1 MAIDCSWQKK
11 IETILAQ
18 AGNRIDNVTGSISMP
33 LYFSTAYRHEGL
45 GKSTG
50 YDYSRMT
57 EPTRDV
63 LEDVLAQ
70 MENGVKAFA
79 VSSGMAAIQLVFS
92 QLKSDDHIIV
102 SDDLYGGS
110 FRFFDLLANQY
121 HLRFSKWD
129 GQDYQEFDR
138 LLADGGKA
146 VWIETPSNPTMKVID
161 IQKTADHA
169 HAASAQLFVDN
180 TFYTPLI
187 QQPLNEGA
195 DIVVHSAT
203 KYLSGHNDLLAGVVV
218 CKTEEMAAVIGQNLI
233 TTGPNLA
240 PFDSWL
246 LLRSLKTLPLRLA
259 KQEENAQ
266 DLVADFNQSELIDEV
281 RYPGRGGMVSIY
293 VNKSVHIDRFLGALK
308 VISFAESLGGTET
321 LVTVPAVQTHA
332 DMTPAEREKT
342 GITENLLRVSC
353 GIEASSDLILDFHQ
367 ALAAAKDDN
376 VAAANSVKEQVAET
390 FGVEKELIHD

>member
-1 MAIDCSWQKK
+1 MATDCTWQKK
-11 IETILAQ
+11 IDTILAQ
-18 AGNRIDNVTGSISMP
+18 AGNRVDNVTGSISMP

-63 LEDVLAQ
+63 LEDILAQ
-70 MENGVKAFA
+70 MENGAKAFA

-92 QLKSDDHIIV
+92 QFKTDDHIVV

-110 FRFFDLLANQY
+110 FRFFDLLKDHY

-129 GQDYQEFDR
+129 GQDYQVLDR
-138 LLADGGKA
+138 LLADDAKA

-161 IQKTADHA
+161 IEKTADHA
-169 HAASAQLFVDN
+169 HQVGAQLLVDN

-187 QQPLNEGA
+187 QQPLNLGA

-203 KYLSGHNDLLAGVVV
+203 KYLSGHNDILAGVVI
-218 CKTEEMAAVIGQNLI
+218 CKTEETAAVIGKNLI
-233 TTGPNLA
+233 TIGPNLA

-246 LLRSLKTLPLRLA
+246 LLRSLKTLPLRLK

-266 DLVADFNQSELIDEV
+266 TLVEHFKQSAFVSDV

-293 VNKSVHIDRFLGALK
+293 VDKAVNIDKFLSALE
-308 VISFAESLGGTET
+308 VASFAESLGGTET

-332 DMTPAEREKT
+332 DLSEEERQKT
-342 GITENLLRVSC
+342 GITAELLRISC
-353 GIEASSDLILDFHQ
+353 GIENSEDLLRDFNQ
-367 ALAAAKDDN
+367 AFAK
-376 VAAANSVKEQVAET
+376 ATTKEE
-390 FGVEKELIHD
+390 ELING

>member
-1 MAIDCSWQKK
+1 MASECSWQRK

-18 AGNRIDNVTGSISMP
+18 AGNRVDQVTGSISMP

-45 GKSTG
+45 GQSTG

-57 EPTRDV
+57 EPTRAV

-79 VSSGMAAIQLVFS
+79 VSSGMAAIQLAFS
-92 QLKSDDHIIV
+92 QFKSGDHIII

-110 FRFFDLLANQY
+110 FRYFDLLADQY

-129 GQDYQEFDR
+129 GQDYDALDA
-138 LLADGGKA
+138 LLADDGQA
-146 VWIETPSNPTMKVID
+146 VWLETPSNPTMKVID
-161 IQKTADHA
+161 IEKTADHA
-169 HAASAQLFVDN
+169 HQYDAQVLVDN

-187 QQPLNEGA
+187 QQPLNLGA

-203 KYLSGHNDLLAGVVV
+203 KYLSGHNDILAGVVI
-218 CKTEEMAAVIGQNLI
+218 CKTEETAEVLGKNLI
-233 TTGPNLA
+233 TTGPNLG

-259 KQEENAQ
+259 RQEENAQ
-266 DLVADFNQSELIDEV
+266 RLVAELTKSPAIEKV
-281 RYPGRGGMVSIY
+281 LYPGRGGMISVYVQDDVS
-293 VNKSVHIDRFLGALK
+293 VDLFLQHLE
-308 VISFAESLGGTET
+308 VISFAESLGGTES

-332 DMTPAEREKT
+332 DMSEEERAKT
-342 GITENLLRVSC
+342 GITANLLRISC
-353 GIEASSDLILDFHQ
+353 GIEDASDLIRDLNQ
-367 ALAAAKDDN
+367 ALAAA
-376 VAAANSVKEQVAET
+376 SQPT
-390 FGVEKELIHD
+390 KELIHD

>member
-18 AGNRIDNVTGSISMP
+18 AGNRVDHVTGSISMP

-63 LEDVLAQ
+63 LENVLAQ
-70 MENGVKAFA
+70 LENGAKAYA

-92 QLKSDDHIIV
+92 QFKSDDHIIV

-110 FRFFDLLANQY
+110 FRFFDLLAKQY

-129 GQDYQEFDR
+129 GQDYQELDR
-138 LLADGGKA
+138 LLANDGQA

-161 IQKTADHA
+161 IKKAADHA
-169 HAASAQLFVDN
+169 HAVSAQLLVDN

-187 QQPLNEGA
+187 QQPLNQGA

-218 CKTEEMAAVIGQNLI
+218 CKTEETAAVIGQNLI

-259 KQEENAQ
+259 KQEDNAQ
-266 DLVADFNQSELIDEV
+266 ALVADFNQSKLIDEV

-293 VNKSVHIDRFLGALK
+293 VNQSVDIDRFLGALK
-308 VISFAESLGGTET
+308 VASFAESLGGTET

-353 GIEASSDLILDFHQ
+353 GIEASADLILDFHQ
-367 ALAAAKDDN
+367 ALT
-376 VAAANSVKEQVAET
+376 VAIDTDGGGKEPAEDAS
-390 FGVEKELIHD
+390 GAEKELIHD